1 MAAVTAGI
9 HRDVPAAEA
18 RKRRHVPERAAASRA
33 RQRQGN
39 GRREPESHSPVG
51 ARVIDWQHVCLQLRR
66 NYKSLHAI
74 AREIDS
80 CGRHL
85 TRLARGEVQQPR
97 FDVGMK
103 LVELYGEH
111 CLAGETETRGNVD
124 NQQVRQLANSE
135 GHEPVKARRRVAGG
149 LHPVGLANKARN
161 AGGAVSNLGR
171 GQA

>member
-1 MAAVTAGI
+1 M
-9 HRDVPAAEA
+9 
-18 RKRRHVPERAAASRA
+18 
-33 RQRQGN
+33 
-39 GRREPESHSPVG
+39 
-51 ARVIDWQHVCLQLRR
+51 IDWQHVCLQLRR
-66 NYKSLHAI
+66 KYKSLHAI

>member
-1 MAAVTAGI
+1 
-9 HRDVPAAEA
+9 
-18 RKRRHVPERAAASRA
+18 
-33 RQRQGN
+33 
-39 GRREPESHSPVG
+39 
-51 ARVIDWQHVCLQLRR
+51 VIDWQHVCLQLRR

-97 FDVGMK
+97 FDTGMRLIELYGEHCVPEATRDVAADFLMK

-111 CLAGETETRGNVD
+111 CVAGEAETRGNVD
-124 NQQVRQLANSE
+124 HQQLRKLANPE

-161 AGGAVSNLGR
+161 AGGAV
-171 GQA
+171 